1 GSIHALVVQTPDQ
14 CIVVDTCVGNDKVR
28 KNPDFHKL
36 QSSFLDDLQTAGYA
50 PAQID
55 RVLCTHLHID
65 HVGWNTVWREGRWQP
80 TFANARYL
88 FGRVE
93 FEHWQSEDHGAL
105 ERLDVEAVMAD
116 SVQPVVD
123 AGLVELVDTDQ
134 RIDPAVRLLPSPGH
148 TPGHVSVLIESQGES
163 ALISGDFLHHPCQI
177 AHPEWH
183 STPDADVTRAI
194 QTRQAMLTR
203 FADTPTL
210 IIGTHF
216 ASPTAGRL
224 VRDGDR
230 LRFAT

>member
-1 GSIHALVVQTPDQ
+1 MNSLQVQARALGDPTRHEIFRYLIDAGDE
-14 CIVVDTCVGNDKVR
+14 VDVAELTN
-28 KNPDFHKL
+28 
-36 QSSFLDDLQTAGYA
+36 
-50 PAQID
+50 
-55 RVLCTHLHID
+55 
-65 HVGWNTVWREGRWQP
+65 HVGLNH
-80 TFANARYL
+80 NAVRQHL
-88 FGRVE
+88 TK
-93 FEHWQSEDHGAL
+93 L
-105 ERLDVEAVMAD
+105 
-116 SVQPVVD
+116 VD